1 MKILSTFTPAFTPGV
16 SGSGTLDFSQLPG
29 FSVDKL
35 YAVINVTQNTPIY
48 VPGAPGLGL
57 TSVVGPRLTL
67 LLNTST
73 HSATDIL
80 NVYYEASNSPIE
92 MNFAQESNGNLS
104 RLIDIQTQVLT
115 ELRVMNNILV
125 QGMNLNKDD
134 LQGFREDIGRPD
146 NIDNLLT

>member
-1 MKILSTFTPAFTPGV
+1 MKILSTFSPAFTPGV

-29 FSVDKL
+29 FAVDKL

-57 TSVVGPRLTL
+57 TSVIGSRLTL
-67 LLNTST
+67 SLNTST
-73 HSATDIL
+73 HSTTDIL
-80 NVYYEASNSPIE
+80 NVYYEASTSPIE

-125 QGMNLNKDD
+125 QGLNLNWED
-134 LQGFREDIGRPD
+134 LQSWREDIGRPD
-146 NIDNLLT
+146 NRDLLI

>member
-29 FSVDKL
+29 FAVDKL

-57 TSVVGPRLTL
+57 TSVIGSRLTL
-67 LLNTST
+67 SLNTST
-73 HSATDIL
+73 HSTTDIL
-80 NVYYEASNSPIE
+80 NVYYEASISPIE
-92 MNFAQESNGNLS
+92 MNFAQETGNLA
-104 RLIDIQTQVLT
+104 RIMDIQTHILT

-125 QGMNLNKDD
+125 QGLNLNFDD
-134 LQGFREDIGRPD
+134 LQALREDIARPD
-146 NIDNLLT
+146 NRDLLT

>member
-1 MKILSTFTPAFTPGV
+1 MKILSTFSPAFTPGV

-57 TSVVGPRLTL
+57 TSAVGPRLTL
-67 LLNTST
+67 SLNTST

-92 MNFAQESNGNLS
+92 MNFAQENGNLA
-104 RLIDIQTQVLT
+104 RLIDIQTHILT

-125 QGMNLNKDD
+125 QGLNLNLED
-134 LQGFREDIGRPD
+134 LQSWREDLNRPD
-146 NIDNLLT
+146 HRDLLT

>member
-29 FSVDKL
+29 FAVDKL

-57 TSVVGPRLTL
+57 TSAVGSRLTL
-67 LLNTST
+67 SLNTST
-73 HSATDIL
+73 HSPTDIL

-92 MNFAQESNGNLS
+92 MNFAQENGNLA
-104 RLIDIQTQVLT
+104 RLIDIQTHMLI
-115 ELRVMNNILV
+115 EMRVMNNILV
-125 QGMNLNKDD
+125 QGLNLNFDD
-134 LQGFREDIGRPD
+134 LQALREDLNRPD
-146 NIDNLLT
+146 NRDLLT